1 MEFVLCEVPWLKS
14 NQDLLTAIGNFRA
27 YTNGM
32 KGSIPDDIG
41 GAWKIGESNGLLGL
55 LNNLVCC
62 GFCTQLFS
70 CINTYRKPLP
80 PRQPVDRDPSIF
92 DTGYDKIA

>member
-1 MEFVLCEVPWLKS
+1 VLCEVPWLKS